1 MGGIRP
7 CSADATCGSGVRA
20 RVLCGIATLI
30 AVVSAISF
38 ACSGAAHARRTATP
52 STESNRDIKPSH
64 RYSVEIGPSISLPTE
79 GVPQQLWASAA
90 SDDPDRLLA
99 CTFEADSSKA
109 RMASAA
115 YVSLDGGNTWMR
127 TLVDSHSDWVSE
139 TACAAG
145 GRGRAYFV
153 AGVSDTSRG
162 SMRHEWGSMEAYRS
176 SDGGLSWG
184 KPRRYPFIDWMALA
198 VSKNASDER
207 VYLFGN
213 IQADGIGDA
222 GAGGWREGREP
233 MLASPDGL
241 AFSAPVFPRNSP
253 GADTQQAFPLGA
265 AVLNDGRVVALF
277 AEIPH
282 TSFAVYSFDGSSY
295 RLLSHVQMPAGVA
308 PYGPLSAH
316 MAIDRSGRFPGRLY
330 AAIPAVEGDRPVLTL
345 AHSDDGENWSSR
357 VLLRRETELSPKEIE
372 YFYAGVAVNPQGVV
386 GIEWFSGS
394 RCEFALSSDGGE
406 SVDDART
413 LGDCRPLGNT
423 QSPAAAYLKTY
434 NDRSPVKH
442 PLQFSSDSLPGLTVQ
457 ASTSALSSVQI
468 TADTAGRFHAFWAEA
483 RRDGI
488 HTLTATIY
496 THRQK
501 PNHVRFAQRQEI
513 TNRSLIYVQDEKF
526 DSQTAHFSIDVAV
539 RNIASTA
546 IPYPRFL
553 EVVADRSDCGR
564 IKYLN
569 PYGVSSQDKTI
580 FQVAARPDRMQLFPR
595 ESSLPVRIEA
605 LVDGCQAARV
615 SLVAEA
621 RALALKSTP
630 LFPLAIRFRVWT
642 AAPRLANPLGQ

>member
-1 MGGIRP
+1 MGGIRS
-7 CSADATCGSGVRA
+7 CAADATCRSSVCA
-20 RVLCGIATLI
+20 KILCGIATLI
-30 AVVSAISF
+30 AIVSAVSF
-38 ACSGAAHARRTATP
+38 ASPGGAHARSTATRL
-52 STESNRDIKPSH
+52 TASNRDLKPSH

-109 RMASAA
+109 RMASAV
-115 YVSLDGGNTWMR
+115 YVSLDEGNTWMR

-184 KPRRYPFIDWMALA
+184 KARRYPFIDWMALA

-213 IQADGIGDA
+213 VQADGIGDA

-233 MLASPDGL
+233 MLASSDGL
-241 AFSAPVFPRNSP
+241 AFSAPMFPHNSP

-265 AVLNDGRVVALF
+265 AVFNDGRVLALF
-277 AEIPH
+277 AEIPQ

-295 RLLSHVQMPAGVA
+295 RVLSHVQMPAGVV

-345 AHSDDGENWSSR
+345 AYSDDGRNWNSR
-357 VLLRRETELSPKEIE
+357 VLLRRGTELSQKEIE
-372 YFYAGVAVNPQGVV
+372 YFYAGVAVNPQGIV

-406 SVDDART
+406 SIDDVRT
-413 LGDCRPLGNT
+413 LGDCQPHGNT
-423 QSPAAAYLKTY
+423 QSSAAAYLKTY
-434 NDRSPVKH
+434 NDRSPVEH
-442 PLQFSSDSLPGLTVQ
+442 PLRFSSDSLPGLTVQ

-468 TADTAGRFHAFWAEA
+468 TADTAGRFHAFWSEA

-496 THRQK
+496 THGHQPK
-501 PNHVRFAQRQEI
+501 NLRFAQRQEI
-513 TNRSLIYVQDEKF
+513 TNRSLIHVEDEKF
-526 DSQTAHFSIDVAV
+526 DSQTARFSIDVAV

-569 PYGVSSQDKTI
+569 PYGVSNQDRTI
-580 FQVAARPDRMQLFPR
+580 FRIAARPDRMQLFPG

-615 SLVAEA
+615 SLFAEA
-621 RALALKSTP
+621 RVLALKSTP

-642 AAPRLANPLGQ
+642 AAP